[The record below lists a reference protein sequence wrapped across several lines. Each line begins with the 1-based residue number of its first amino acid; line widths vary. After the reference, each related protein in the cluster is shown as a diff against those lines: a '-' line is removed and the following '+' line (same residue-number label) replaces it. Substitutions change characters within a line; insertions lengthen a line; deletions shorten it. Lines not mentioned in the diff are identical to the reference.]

1 MDDEEVRDLVSRARA
16 TFGTKC
22 AKFAGAITVE
32 IIKRALEN
40 HGIRTSARD
49 VFIKG
54 LPIEIDLLVP
64 RKGASPEHGLLYQ
77 PQDVLVVFEIKNSGS
92 FGQKTIDRVKDNFQ
106 RTQRLDE
113 SIYCAYVAL
122 AELERYKWAVSEGN
136 AGFPTYTLFWH
147 DRSRKRYTPSG
158 DWNRLL
164 AKVTDIVQRDSS
176 AATPALLDVTPRLT
190 RHKP

>member
-1 MDDEEVRDLVSRARA
+1 MDDEELRDLVDRARD

-22 AKFAGAITVE
+22 PKFTGAITVE

-64 RKGASPEHGLLYQ
+64 RKEANPKDGLLYQ
-77 PQDVLVVFEIKNSGS
+77 PQDVLVVLEIKSSGS
-92 FGQKTIDRVKDNFQ
+92 FGQKTIDSVKRSFRRAQQLN
-106 RTQRLDE
+106 E
-113 SIYCAYVAL
+113 SIYCAYVTL
-122 AELERYKWAVSEGN
+122 AERQQFNWAVSEEN
-136 AGFPTYTLFWH
+136 TGFPAYTLFWH
-147 DRSRKRYTPSG
+147 DGSRKKYTPSG

-176 AATPALLDVTPRLT
+176 AATPALLGRNGTARQA
-190 RHKP
+190 